1 MTLTAAILI
10 FCVAALLYYQSS
22 TLEHFSSGEV
32 KNMMNP
38 WATWN
43 PHDPPIAGRSYNPN
57 RRKFDKY
64 NVPSDLNRAPVSQ
77 PGAFPTASDNKPSN
91 VPGPMNTTRQTLAQ
105 AKDLTELDSKITTWL
120 AAASQRENEAP
131 GSLTSQQLEQRII
144 LQARLEDVRQQLGLN
159 QVTDNYSTVADE
171 IRALRRENANW
182 QHRTPYVSDAFDC
195 GKGVN
200 PDALLTKDQYDHF
213 FGILGAGIKE
223 FGDLYQPEP
232 LQKVRYQ
239 QLQVIRQSLVDSSSP
254 TNPPPIRMAAAQLFL
269 RQMLRPEQ
277 PLPTLFSVDFI
288 KAGLGSSGFPGS
300 SSSSG
305 LGSFGSFGGG
315 LEMNSDDVMDQ
326 LRNIQ
331 WKLTVSYDPAEQ
343 EMKRAAASLMERIRS
358 GQISV
363 VDARGALA
371 QMDLRRR
378 PAPLGYPGDII
389 SPFVSG
395 PVSAVT
401 EKHADVIAGANRL
414 CAQIKNAFPKDY
426 ASLGCAR
433 VTTAYEGEAVI
444 NTVCDRIRDTVPS
457 VTPEQFNCPALKQI
471 SKKVC
476 NRKPDN
482 ILAQI
487 TPEQVI
493 CPQP

>member
-1 MTLTAAILI
+1 
-10 FCVAALLYYQSS
+10 
-22 TLEHFSSGEV
+22 
-32 KNMMNP
+32 MN
-38 WATWN
+38 N
-43 PHDPPIAGRSYNPN
+43 
-57 RRKFDKY
+57 
-64 NVPSDLNRAPVSQ
+64 
-77 PGAFPTASDNKPSN
+77 
-91 VPGPMNTTRQTLAQ
+91 TRQTLAQ

-159 QVTDNYSTVADE
+159 QVTDNYSTVANE

-182 QHRTPYVSDAFDC
+182 QHRTPYVSDAFDF
-195 GKGVN
+195 GNGVN
-200 PDALLTKDQYDHF
+200 PDALLSKDQYDHF
-213 FGILGAGIKE
+213 FGILGAAIKE

-254 TNPPPIRMAAAQLFL
+254 TNPPPIRMGAAQLFL

-288 KAGLGSSGFPGS
+288 KAGSGFPGS
-300 SSSSG
+300 SG
-305 LGSFGSFGGG
+305 FPGGG

-343 EMKRAAASLMERIRS
+343 ELKHAAASLMERIRS
-358 GQISV
+358 GAISV
-363 VDARGALA
+363 VDARGQLA
-371 QMDLRRR
+371 MMDLRRR

-395 PVSAVT
+395 SGSSGSS
-401 EKHADVIAGANRL
+401 KHDHVIAGANRL
-414 CAQIKNAFPKDY
+414 CAQITKAFPKDY
-426 ASLGCAR
+426 AALGCAP
-433 VTTAYEGEAVI
+433 VTTAYEAETVI
-444 NTVCDRIRDTVPS
+444 NTVCDRIQQTIPS
-457 VTPEQFNCPALKQI
+457 VTPEQFNCPALKQM
-471 SKKVC
+471 SKSVC
-476 NRKPDN
+476 NRLQEP
-482 ILAQI
+482 ILSQL
-487 TPEQVI
+487 TPEEVA
-493 CPQP
+493 CGATLKQPSRTEWMQ